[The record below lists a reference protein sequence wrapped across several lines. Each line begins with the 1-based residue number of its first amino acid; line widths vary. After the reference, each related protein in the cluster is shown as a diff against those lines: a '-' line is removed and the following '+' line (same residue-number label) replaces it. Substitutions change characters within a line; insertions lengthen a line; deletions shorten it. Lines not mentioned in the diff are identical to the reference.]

1 MWWVACGH
9 QLQKGA
15 AMVSVA
21 GRAASGHEHPAP
33 DPTVVEGFYRRMR
46 AVAPAAVGA
55 IERDRA
61 DDPGRA
67 FGDTACGR
75 LVGSLEPDG
84 VRALGMWVHHW
95 CMRFYD
101 DDTRAARRLLRE
113 IAARPTLGWT
123 ATRSTGCC
131 VSRTRPARW
140 PPTGSRCH
148 SPQRVNS
155 RHGCRPGRVAGHR
168 ASLHQ
173 PSGTDAATGSRR
185 ERQRGR
191 SRVSRFPSQSSSE
204 LPPVACFD
212 VQRSRRYETGS

>member
-1 MWWVACGH
+1 
-9 QLQKGA
+9 
-15 AMVSVA
+15 MVSVA

-123 ATRSTGCC
+123 ADEVHWMLRESY
-131 VSRTRPARW
+131 AA
-140 PPTGSRCH
+140 
-148 SPQRVNS
+148 SP
-155 RHGCRPGRVAGHR
+155 VAADR
-168 ASLHQ
+168 FSL
-173 PSGTDAATGSRR
+173 PLAAAG
-185 ERQRGR
+185 ELAP
-191 SRVSRFPSQSSSE
+191 RVSPWAGSG
-204 LPPVACFD
+204 PPRQPAPAERD
-212 VQRSRRYETGS
+212 